1 MLIPM
6 LKEHLS
12 RDVLLPPAQLALM
25 YLQALCL
32 YSDCFKHKAIFDSL
46 NADSKALV
54 DIYQIL
60 KINNSHQNLHD
71 LGANPLLGKHIE
83 WVSRGSDSSKRTSI
97 QTTM

>member
-83 WVSRGSDSSKRTSI
+83 WVSHPFKTRMDLV
-97 QTTM
+97 